1 MLHQD
6 DLKWIAKTSTE
17 LNTVLQQIA
26 RYADLAKRQ
35 KGDHDYI
42 DQLNQQVE
50 IATQAAQALLN
61 RVMSMILE
69 STSGKTP
76 SPGVRTATS
85 SAPGAKLAGEE
96 VSTEARA
103 PRITPEIPVL
113 NPEGAREL
121 VLIVDDEPEIA
132 EFASTILAEEGYK
145 VIIARDGFEALKIF
159 QQIHH
164 EIGLIILDFFLPV
177 MDGDAVFEELKAINP
192 GVDVVLSSGFAEQNK
207 IGAMLAQGLRGF
219 IPKPYTREKLL
230 QQIRSTL
237 DAPRRPSRL
246 RACPTTRRRR
256 SSGPQPSVAPSR
268 HPPTRGRRPHAVGWS
283 ASTIPAATP
292 GAVRRL
298 LCRLNT
304 ARPRTSAPRLSSHSL
319 NWSSVERGANP
330 HVQ

>member
-1 MLHQD
+1 
-6 DLKWIAKTSTE
+6 
-17 LNTVLQQIA
+17 
-26 RYADLAKRQ
+26 
-35 KGDHDYI
+35 
-42 DQLNQQVE
+42 
-50 IATQAAQALLN
+50 
-61 RVMSMILE
+61 MILE

-159 QQIHH
+159 QQIHR

-237 DAPRRPSRL
+237 DAPRRPSR
-246 RACPTTRRRR
+246 
-256 SSGPQPSVAPSR
+256 
-268 HPPTRGRRPHAVGWS
+268 
-283 ASTIPAATP
+283 
-292 GAVRRL
+292 
-298 LCRLNT
+298 
-304 ARPRTSAPRLSSHSL
+304 
-319 NWSSVERGANP
+319 
-330 HVQ
+330 